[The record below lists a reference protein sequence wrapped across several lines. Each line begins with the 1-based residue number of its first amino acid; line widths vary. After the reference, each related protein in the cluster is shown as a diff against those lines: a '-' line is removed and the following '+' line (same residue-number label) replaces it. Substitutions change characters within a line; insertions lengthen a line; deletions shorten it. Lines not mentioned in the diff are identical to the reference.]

1 MAAGVGRPWGGCEE
15 AYPDSSKRCRASGGG
30 GPADLGLLAR
40 WAEPGHGTGWRKR
53 PARRVARPTGYDVP
67 QGVYNARPGYS
78 AEKLPVVLE
87 DQVNELIKS
96 VLEHIRAVIFSTQEE
111 AQYFLAWLAKQLQFP
126 TNKSGV
132 ALILIGDQGVGKNII
147 INWYINYLLGTDV
160 RLQVGNASRIFGGH
174 GGHSTALINKVL
186 CVVDKADHAALEPHM
201 HTLKDMITG
210 ETLDIYPR
218 SKSAFQMSNMVNLMF
233 TTNEKNPFALEASD
247 SHFVVFECND
257 SKKGDFAYFENLGK
271 NLNNRTARAFFQFLL
286 GFDLSDYGCFRAKRP
301 DTQTYR
307 RHLKVPMLYSFLSYA
322 CIQCASVNFDTHTSS
337 HVRDLESSHEIAK
350 VRDILERLPRVLRGC
365 IALPLDESARH
376 RGAPPRLRRAF
387 ALVLTAA
394 PVLQFVGEL
403 SKVFMPHHHHRAT
416 TTPRPPKAGGNDT
429 APARATTDPCT
440 PRRRGEQGGGS
451 LTGSG
456 NQRSLPPDAD
466 SSKTL
471 QRSCYQGPRHSF
483 ALARIITHHH
493 TGALLRGRATPASP
507 NDSIVFVRPSNV
519 LALFVRAGSSP
530 RPRHSAL
537 ALTRGVSAS
546 RTTASTTISTAKP
559 RTSTAKSKKEAH
571 PQDPTTRQLK
581 LS

>member
-1 MAAGVGRPWGGCEE
+1 MRG
-15 AYPDSSKRCRASGGG
+15 
-30 GPADLGLLAR
+30 LGLGFGVVCKTL
-40 WAEPGHGTGWRKR
+40 E
-53 PARRVARPTGYDVP
+53 VARLSDRYVCSNRGHVALPGEKSSPIVHRHETIYETDPHISLRSLLIGTYKTVDCIALSKTGYDVP

-322 CIQCASVNFDTHTSS
+322 CIQCA
-337 HVRDLESSHEIAK
+337 R
-350 VRDILERLPRVLRGC
+350 
-365 IALPLDESARH
+365 
-376 RGAPPRLRRAF
+376 
-387 ALVLTAA
+387 
-394 PVLQFVGEL
+394 
-403 SKVFMPHHHHRAT
+403 
-416 TTPRPPKAGGNDT
+416 
-429 APARATTDPCT
+429 
-440 PRRRGEQGGGS
+440 
-451 LTGSG
+451 
-456 NQRSLPPDAD
+456 
-466 SSKTL
+466 
-471 QRSCYQGPRHSF
+471 
-483 ALARIITHHH
+483 
-493 TGALLRGRATPASP
+493 
-507 NDSIVFVRPSNV
+507 
-519 LALFVRAGSSP
+519 
-530 RPRHSAL
+530 
-537 ALTRGVSAS
+537 
-546 RTTASTTISTAKP
+546 
-559 RTSTAKSKKEAH
+559 
-571 PQDPTTRQLK
+571 
-581 LS
+581 